1 MEVEFTKVHTLYL
14 MLEQEK
20 KNLEKLRENESQNG
34 NEISRAEANIRTLQ
48 EQLKQSTGDVS
59 SENDLIIFLVIGE
72 CGLMES
78 NSNNV
83 EKINFYCFVTVW
95 SLDEN
100 VLVAL
105 MSKSLTSLPHHVP
118 HIFKT
123 KI

>member
-59 SENDLIIFLVIGE
+59 KQKKNSIFLV
-72 CGLMES
+72 
-78 NSNNV
+78 NV
-83 EKINFYCFVTVW
+83 
-95 SLDEN
+95 D
-100 VLVAL
+100 
-105 MSKSLTSLPHHVP
+105 
-118 HIFKT
+118 
-123 KI
+123 